1 MCRTIDTYCL
11 FITPGL
17 YWKSM
22 QHAGKSLIQAA
33 TGQSVILPPFFPPS
47 NTKQACSSRCFPSPK
62 ATISC
67 YCGSPAWTRGRS
79 RATENQSCAPGWPPG
94 TDHRGRALQACGGEG
109 ALCVALAGADFWTLG
124 PAISACA
131 QDVYSG
137 ENITISWP
145 QVKFPFLLSQ
155 PLSNDNR

>member
-1 MCRTIDTYCL
+1 MGAQ
-11 FITPGL
+11 PG
-17 YWKSM
+17 
-22 QHAGKSLIQAA
+22 QGGEAGRLRI
-33 TGQSVILPPFFPPS
+33 
-47 NTKQACSSRCFPSPK
+47 K
-62 ATISC
+62 AV
-67 YCGSPAWTRGRS
+67 
-79 RATENQSCAPGWPPG
+79 PPG
-94 TDHRGRALQACGGEG
+94 TDHRGRALQGCGGEG